1 MTARNHEAQL
11 AVRLPKSSLE
21 ALDALVPERHPSR
34 ADAVRAAI
42 DHYLYRLACEDDWR
56 RYAAQ
61 PFSDDELALADDP
74 RAWDATP
81 RW

>member
-1 MTARNHEAQL
+1 MTAGNHEAQL
-11 AVRLPKSSLE
+11 AVRLPRSSVE

-42 DHYLYRLACEDDWR
+42 DQYLYRLACEDDWA

-61 PFSDDELALADDP
+61 PLTDDEFTLADDP
-74 RAWDATP
+74 RAWEATP

>member
-1 MTARNHEAQL
+1 MTSRSHEARF

-56 RYAAQ
+56 RYAVQ
-61 PFSDDELALADDP
+61 PLTDDELALADDP
-74 RAWDATP
+74 RAREATP